1 MGNSTIMSHYQE
13 ILHIQTRQRGFTD
26 ITRRVQDIVSASGV
40 STGLCVVFCRHT
52 SASLT
57 IQENADPTVRTDILN
72 WLERIAPDG
81 DPRYAHD
88 MEGPDDMPAHLRTMI
103 TQTSETIPITAGRL
117 ALGTWQ
123 GLYLVEHR
131 TVPHS
136 RSIIVHV
143 MGE

>member
-13 ILHIQTRQRGFTD
+13 ILRIQTRQRGFTD
-26 ITRRVQDIVSASGV
+26 ITRRVQDIVTASAI

-117 ALGTWQ
+117 TLGTWQ

-136 RSIIVHV
+136 RNIIVHV